1 MDCVR
6 SFLLVVGILIAAV
19 PLGAQS
25 AVRRPVTIAPFE
37 PVRVQLPPP
46 PNDSSFAAF
55 RQTLAALAQRRLF
68 EELARYV
75 TPQGFFWDGDFAKR
89 FEPKRTGAENLA
101 AALGLGDGSGIGW
114 QMLADFAAEPTASAR
129 APAPGVV
136 CSPAKP
142 NFDQEDFDGLI
153 DATHFSRDNWVYPRA
168 AGVEL
173 RLAPHS
179 ESAVIDTLGSY
190 FVRVLRSVTAR
201 ANADPLRTAWTRV
214 AAPSGKI
221 GYAAPDTLM
230 SLSAAQLC
238 YGKDV
243 TGRWTIAGFV
253 GGAD

>member
-1 MDCVR
+1 MASSTQRISVATTGSTR
-6 SFLLVVGILIAAV
+6 G
-19 PLGAQS
+19 
-25 AVRRPVTIAPFE
+25 RREF
-37 PVRVQLPPP
+37 
-46 PNDSSFAAF
+46 
-55 RQTLAALAQRRLF
+55 
-68 EELARYV
+68 
-75 TPQGFFWDGDFAKR
+75 
-89 FEPKRTGAENLA
+89 
-101 AALGLGDGSGIGW
+101 
-114 QMLADFAAEPTASAR
+114 
-129 APAPGVV
+129 
-136 CSPAKP
+136 
-142 NFDQEDFDGLI
+142 
-153 DATHFSRDNWVYPRA
+153 
-168 AGVEL
+168 EL

>member
-1 MDCVR
+1 MHHVR
-6 SFLLVVGILIAAV
+6 SFLLVVGILIAAA
-19 PLGAQS
+19 PLCARS

-37 PVRVQLPPP
+37 SVRAQLPPA

-55 RQTLAALAQRRLF
+55 RQTLAGVAQRRQF
-68 EELARYV
+68 GELASYV
-75 TPQGFFWDGDFAKR
+75 RPHGFFWDGDFAKR

-129 APAPGVV
+129 ASSPGVL
-136 CSPAKP
+136 CSPAKAD
-142 NFDQEDFDGLI
+142 FDQEDLDSLV

-173 RLAPHS
+173 RLAPRS
-179 ESAVIDTLGSY
+179 ESVVIEILGSY

-201 ANADPLRTAWTRV
+201 ANAAPLRTSWTRV
-214 AAPSGKI
+214 AAPSGRI
-221 GYAAPDTLM
+221 GFVPPDTLL
-230 SLSAAQLC
+230 SLSAGQLC
-238 YGKDV
+238 YGKDL

-253 GGAD
+253 GDAD